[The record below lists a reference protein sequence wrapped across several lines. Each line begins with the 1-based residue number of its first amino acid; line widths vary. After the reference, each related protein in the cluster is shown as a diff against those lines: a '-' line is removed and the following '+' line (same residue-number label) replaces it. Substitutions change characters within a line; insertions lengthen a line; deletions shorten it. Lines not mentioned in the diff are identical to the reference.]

1 MALLSELI
9 GFVLTDLEHT
19 RSNYQDKR
27 NYMVEDIT
35 FEIYVKK
42 IVHGRAGIRIVI
54 ANIGGEIEKERSH
67 KITVKLKAK

>member
-1 MALLSELI
+1 
-9 GFVLTDLEHT
+9 
-19 RSNYQDKR
+19 
-27 NYMVEDIT
+27 MVEDIT